1 MPITVSIPKTLLAAG
16 RARAEAIGMSF
27 SAYMSNADT
36 GLSFREFMQSE
47 TDIAR
52 RECA

>member
-27 SAYMSNADT
+27 SAYMSKLLKRALERV
-36 GLSFREFMQSE
+36 GAGRE
-47 TDIAR
+47 R
-52 RECA
+52 